1 MNYIDILFLF
11 NNLSHLKRSTM
22 PYQYVQNNIEFAI
35 GDGLTTVYWYS
46 IMLMLIEDYI
56 E

>member
-11 NNLSHLKRSTM
+11 DNLSQLERGTM
-22 PYQYVQNNIEFAI
+22 PYQHVPGNIKFAI
-35 GDGLTTVYWYS
+35 QDGLISFYWYS